1 MTINEIKNLLQS
13 PAYDFLRKD
22 PHLGKNVILLGLG
35 GSHAYGTNTETSDVD
50 IRGIALNSKEELLTN
65 VGFEQFV
72 NEETDT
78 TIYAFNKMIS
88 LLSNV
93 NPNTIEIVGLKP
105 EHYLYISPVGQE
117 LINHKN
123 MFLSTRC
130 IQTFGGYATAQLR
143 RLQSKAARE
152 IGQAER
158 ERYIMNSIVFVDES
172 FRSHYA
178 KMPEDG
184 LKLYIDKSDKDDY
197 DTEIF
202 ADINLTHYPLRDLHN
217 IIGEYSNVIS
227 MYDKVGKRNQ
237 HAMVHEKIGKHMC
250 HLIRLYYMCFD
261 ILEKGEIITYRED
274 EHDLLMS
281 IRNGEWLDEN
291 KQPTQDFYKLV
302 DDLEKRMQKDK
313 ETTKLPQRPDYSA
326 INRFMI
332 SVNERIINGS
342 LPR

>member
-105 EHYLYISPVGQE
+105 EHYLYISQVGQE

-130 IQTFGGYATAQLR
+130 VQTFGGYATAQLR

-158 ERYIMNSIVFVDES
+158 EQYIMNSITFADES
-172 FRSHYA
+172 FRSHHA
-178 KMPEDG
+178 QMPEDG
-184 LKLYIDKSDKDDY
+184 FKLYIDKSEKEDY

-202 ADINLTHYPLRDLHN
+202 ADVHLKHYPLRDLHG
-217 IIGEYSNVIS
+217 IIGEYSNVIN

-261 ILEKGEIITYRED
+261 ILEKGEIITYREN

-291 KQPTQDFYKLV
+291 KQPIQDFYKLV
-302 DDLEKRMQKDK
+302 DDLEKRMQKDR
-313 ETTKLPQRPDYSA
+313 EQTKLPQKPDYAA

-332 SVNERIINGS
+332 SVNERIVNGS
-342 LPR
+342 LPV